1 MRLYELKSSSSYMN
15 AQLSTVDALGILQHL
30 FNAWVLVHS
39 HPLTLSL
46 CLALS
51 RQISG
56 DSSQATDKK
65 HMQTCG
71 QEQRPVPLRFPSV
84 PTYPEEMTSVGAGCD
99 VVGSGAATLCRR
111 NLPVIVAEIC
121 VQRVQ
126 IETHSH
132 GGAHEL
138 RDHLSKPKWERNR
151 DRNDWNQVPS
161 SLCLCV
167 SLSLKSLLLCSQ
179 FSRSAA
185 ELYRQRRAFSRV
197 MQSVSKF
204 PLSPSNPLCCETR
217 QAWRSGGAAV
227 ARSGSERCAFLC
239 CGAFSVSISLPWHWR
254 EQSGETHVVF
264 REGEH
269 AQWALH
275 WREKGE
281 KVASEVRI
289 CGFACY

>member
-1 MRLYELKSSSSYMN
+1 MLL
-15 AQLSTVDALGILQHL
+15 AAALLRSVGETYL
-30 FNAWVLVHS
+30 
-39 HPLTLSL
+39 
-46 CLALS
+46 
-51 RQISG
+51 
-56 DSSQATDKK
+56 SSQQKSASSVFR
-65 HMQTCG
+65 
-71 QEQRPVPLRFPSV
+71 QRPTATAVHTSSV
-84 PTYPEEMTSVGAGCD
+84 IISQNQSGRGTGIEIIGIRSPRLSV
-99 VVGSGAATLCRR
+99 
-111 NLPVIVAEIC
+111 
-121 VQRVQ
+121 
-126 IETHSH
+126 
-132 GGAHEL
+132 
-138 RDHLSKPKWERNR
+138 
-151 DRNDWNQVPS
+151 
-161 SLCLCV
+161 CV

-185 ELYRQRRAFSRV
+185 ELYRKRRAFSRV

-204 PLSPSNPLCCETR
+204 ALSPSNPLCCETR

-275 WREKGE
+275 WREK
-281 KVASEVRI
+281 VASEARI

>member
-1 MRLYELKSSSSYMN
+1 MLL
-15 AQLSTVDALGILQHL
+15 AAALLRSVGETYL
-30 FNAWVLVHS
+30 
-39 HPLTLSL
+39 
-46 CLALS
+46 
-51 RQISG
+51 
-56 DSSQATDKK
+56 SSQQKSASSVFR
-65 HMQTCG
+65 
-71 QEQRPVPLRFPSV
+71 QRPTATAVHTSSV
-84 PTYPEEMTSVGAGCD
+84 IISQNQSGRGTGIEMIGIRSPRLSV
-99 VVGSGAATLCRR
+99 
-111 NLPVIVAEIC
+111 
-121 VQRVQ
+121 
-126 IETHSH
+126 
-132 GGAHEL
+132 
-138 RDHLSKPKWERNR
+138 
-151 DRNDWNQVPS
+151 
-161 SLCLCV
+161 CV